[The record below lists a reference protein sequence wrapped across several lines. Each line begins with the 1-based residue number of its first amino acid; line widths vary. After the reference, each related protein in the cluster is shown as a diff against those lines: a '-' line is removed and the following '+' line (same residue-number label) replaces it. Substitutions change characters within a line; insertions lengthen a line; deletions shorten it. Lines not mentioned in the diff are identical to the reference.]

1 MRNLSF
7 HSNPARVHLL
17 GMLCWAISLII
28 MYDEHV
34 TAISLLVSGL
44 LFVFMTV
51 VRLVQFRALKQ
62 QRQQLERVLGEAV
75 AGNLQPRL
83 TGVSEDSNIGIL
95 ARRVNSFLDQVE
107 TYIRE
112 VEASFRE
119 ASSNNYYR
127 KPLSQG
133 LRGQLKESLDKI
145 ATSLQSMEHAHFL
158 QHCQELES
166 NISHTKTLS
175 LITNLNRNQHDLS
188 KVADEMIH
196 VEHFSSQGVHLSTEA
211 LTDIREVIR
220 RLQEQTAMAHSIC
233 STSRE
238 LQHQTQEI
246 TKVLALIDS
255 IAARTNLLALNAA
268 IEAARAGSAGRGFAV
283 VADEVRTL
291 ADSTRSATANIGELM
306 ERFTRSGNDM
316 ANSADNMSSLSES
329 VHNSTLTFEQ
339 SFNDLANIAQQTY
352 QRISYSEIVSFA
364 SLVKVDHM
372 IYVQNGYQALELG
385 NQSDAWKAVDIP
397 ARNTRLGQWY
407 HSGIGRSHFSHLP
420 SYAAIEPL
428 HELIHND
435 MDKLLRI
442 IEKGDWR
449 KNIQEH
455 QTLREGF
462 ARIESNSNELIKL
475 IDKLTEEK
483 LMYEGSNEAPAS
495 NDVELF

>member
-7 HSNPARVHLL
+7 LSSPARINLL
-17 GMLCWAISLII
+17 GMFFWGASLAAL
-28 MYDEHV
+28 YDEHV
-34 TAISLLVSGL
+34 TWQGL
-44 LFVFMTV
+44 LLAITLFVTMAF
-51 VRLVQFRALKQ
+51 VRLLQFRSLKK
-62 QRQQLERVLGEAV
+62 QRQQLEYVLGEAV

-83 TGVSEDSNIGIL
+83 TGISGDSNIGVL

-119 ASSNNYYR
+119 ASSANYYR

-145 ATSLQSMEHAHFL
+145 ATSFQSMEQAHFL
-158 QHCQELES
+158 QHYQELES

-175 LITNLNRNQHDLS
+175 LITNLNRNQHDLG
-188 KVADEMIH
+188 KVADEMTR
-196 VEHFSSQGVHLSTEA
+196 VETFSSQGVHLSTEA
-211 LTDIREVIR
+211 LGDIRDVIR
-220 RLQEQTAMAHSIC
+220 HLQEQTLMAQGIC
-233 STSRE
+233 TTSQA
-238 LQHQTQEI
+238 LQLQTREI
-246 TKVLALIDS
+246 TKVLTLIDN

-291 ADSTRSATANIGELM
+291 ADSTRSATADIGELM
-306 ERFTRSGNDM
+306 ERFTRSGTEM
-316 ANSADNMSSLSES
+316 ASAADNMSSLSES
-329 VHNSTLTFEQ
+329 VQNSTLAFEQ
-339 SFNDLANIAQQTY
+339 SFNELANIAQQTY

-385 NQSDAWKAVDIP
+385 NKSDAWKAVDIP
-397 ARNTRLGQWY
+397 ARETRLGQWY
-407 HSGIGRSHFSHLP
+407 YSGIGRSHFSHLP
-420 SYAAIEPL
+420 SYAGIAPL
-428 HELIHND
+428 HEAIHQD

-442 IEKGDWR
+442 IEQGDWR
-449 KNIQEH
+449 KNIKAHES
-455 QTLREGF
+455 LREGF
-462 ARIESNSNELIKL
+462 ARVEDNSNELIKL
-475 IDKLTEEK
+475 IDRLTEEK
-483 LMYEGSNEAPAS
+483 LMYEGNSETPAS